1 MTPSQRNTV
10 LRFLRDVENALNAA
24 EPGAAFGEHRN
35 PVLLTELRS
44 LRNGR
49 LPRVREL
56 IEADTQPPKP

>member
-1 MTPSQRNTV
+1 MTSSQRNTV
-10 LRFLRDVENALNAA
+10 LRFLQDVENALNAS

-49 LPRVREL
+49 LPRVRE
-56 IEADTQPPKP
+56 IVSTVSPKDEP